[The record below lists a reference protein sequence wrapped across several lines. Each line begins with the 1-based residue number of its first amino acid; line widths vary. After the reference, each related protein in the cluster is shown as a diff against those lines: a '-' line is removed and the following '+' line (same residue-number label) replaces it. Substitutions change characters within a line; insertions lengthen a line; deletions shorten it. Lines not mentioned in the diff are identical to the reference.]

1 MTRVIEINDW
11 PLARVYA
18 ISVLLDM
25 ASRRGMNDVVVDAM
39 SRLSS
44 CKNDRKCYDDVIT
57 LLSHA
62 LGVKVFFI

>member
-1 MTRVIEINDW
+1 
-11 PLARVYA
+11 
-18 ISVLLDM
+18 M